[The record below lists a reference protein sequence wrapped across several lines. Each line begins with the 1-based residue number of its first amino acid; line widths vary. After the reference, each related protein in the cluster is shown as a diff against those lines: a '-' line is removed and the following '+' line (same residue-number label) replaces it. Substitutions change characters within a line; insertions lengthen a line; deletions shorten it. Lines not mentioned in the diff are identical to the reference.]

1 MKKIQDKIEKF
12 NKDRDWGA
20 VSEIK
25 DLLLNM
31 DEEIG
36 ELWHIIKWVD
46 AEKQKELLKKYEKEV
61 GNFIGDM
68 QYLILKIAFIC
79 GINSEEET
87 LKVLNEYEK
96 RFPIDEIKKFKHGN
110 KLAGGYDNKQ
120 NKENGN

>member
-1 MKKIQDKIEKF
+1 MKQIQDKVENF
-12 NKDRDWGA
+12 NKERNWGS

-25 DLLLNM
+25 DLLLNI

-46 AEKQKELLKKYEKEV
+46 TEKQKELLEKNKKEV

-79 GINSEEET
+79 KINSEEET
-87 LKVLNEYEK
+87 LKVLEEYEK
-96 RFPIDEIKKFKHGN
+96 RFPVEEIRKFKHGN
-110 KLAGGYDNKQ
+110 KLAGGIDYK
-120 NKENGN
+120 

>member
-1 MKKIQDKIEKF
+1 MKAVQDQVEKF
-12 NKDRDWGA
+12 NKDRDWGK

-36 ELWHIIKWVD
+36 ELWHIIKWVE
-46 AEKQKELLKKYEKEV
+46 AEKQKELLEKYKGEV

-68 QYLILKIAFIC
+68 EYLILKIAFIC

-87 LKVLNEYEK
+87 LKVLDEYEK
-96 RFPIDEIKKFKHGN
+96 RFPVEDIKKFKHGN
-110 KLAGGYDNKQ
+110 KLAGGIDYK
-120 NKENGN
+120 